1 MILKRRGLP
10 LVLLAGLAVAGC
22 GGSDGGGPDG
32 GGDAPAAAAAGTG
45 ACPDRLEPLLT
56 ADEAAKGEITVAIDQ
71 SGSYW
76 NSTSAEARIK
86 PQIEAV
92 VANAVEQSRAL
103 RVITFTGTAS
113 GAQTVF
119 ACSNLLPA
127 HNNEAALAQKQRYV
141 AQQAAAELWTQ
152 LTAARAQPAPSAPGT
167 SIVGGWLAVAQST
180 PLAPDGS
187 PRDAVML
194 TDGAG
199 LPEQAVKVDLSAFS
213 GVQMHGIGAVDGA
226 PWTTERTAK
235 TIDEWAEW
243 LRGSG
248 VPSPEVSSQSYV

>member
-1 MILKRRGLP
+1 MILKHRGLP
-10 LVLLAGLAVAGC
+10 LVLLAGLATAAC
-22 GGSDGGGPDG
+22 GSSDAADDTAAPSAPSGP
-32 GGDAPAAAAAGTG
+32 TG
-45 ACPDRLEPLLT
+45 ACPDTLEPLLKT
-56 ADEAAKGEITVAIDQ
+56 DEAAKGEITVAIDQ

-76 NSTSAEARIK
+76 NSASAEARIR
-86 PQIEAV
+86 PQVEAV
-92 VANAVEQSRAL
+92 VADAVEQSRAL

-119 ACSNLLPA
+119 ACANLLPA

-141 AQQAAAELWTQ
+141 TQEAAQLVWSQ

-180 PLAPDGS
+180 PLAPEGT
-187 PRDAVML
+187 PRDVVML

-199 LPEQAVKVDLSAFS
+199 LPEQSVEVDLSAFAT
-213 GVQMHGIGAVDGA
+213 VEMHGIGAVDGA
-226 PWTTERTAK
+226 PWTTERTVK
-235 TIDEWAEW
+235 TIDQWSEW

-248 VPSPEVSSQSYV
+248 APAPEVSSQSYV